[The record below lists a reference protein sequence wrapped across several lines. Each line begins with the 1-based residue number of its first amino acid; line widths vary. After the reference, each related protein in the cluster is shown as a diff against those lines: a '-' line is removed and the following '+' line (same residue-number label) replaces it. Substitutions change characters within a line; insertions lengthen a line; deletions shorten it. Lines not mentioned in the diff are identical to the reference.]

1 MQESGCRVQAAVPES
16 AEAKSGIEGGGMKTL
31 QFSVAMRAEPQGSSK
46 AFVIPGTNRAIVTSA
61 NTKMK
66 PFRSEV
72 TRMAMATLSDMKCDE
87 PMLGKHIPVFVEV
100 IFHFSKP
107 DSIPKNRVHP
117 VVKPDIDKLLRAV
130 LDSLTGVAFKDD
142 AQVVQT
148 RTAKRYSHRDYVDI
162 TVSEVA

>member
-1 MQESGCRVQAAVPES
+1 MNV
-16 AEAKSGIEGGGMKTL
+16 L
-31 QFSVAMRAEPQGSSK
+31 QFSVNLRAEPQGSTK

-61 NTKMK
+61 NAKMK

-72 TRMAMATLSDMKCDE
+72 TRMAMATLADMNCAE
-87 PMLGKHIPVFVEV
+87 PMLGKHVPAAISVVFYFTQPE
-100 IFHFSKP
+100 
-107 DSIPKNRVHP
+107 SIPKSRLYP

-130 LDSLTGVAFKDD
+130 LDALTGVAFKDD

-148 RTAKRYSHRDYVDI
+148 RTAKRYSHRDFVEI

>member
-1 MQESGCRVQAAVPES
+1 MSEL
-16 AEAKSGIEGGGMKTL
+16 T
-31 QFSVAMRAEPQGSSK
+31 FSVNMRAEPQGSSK

-72 TRMAMATLSDMKCDE
+72 TRMAMATLSDMNCDE
-87 PMLGKHIPVFVEV
+87 PMLGKHVPAAIKVVFYFTE
-100 IFHFSKP
+100 P
-107 DSIPKNRVHP
+107 DSIPKSRLYP

-130 LDSLTGVAFKDD
+130 LDALTGVAFKDD
-142 AQVVQT
+142 AQVV
-148 RTAKRYSHRDYVDI
+148 RTHTEKRYSHRDFVEI

>member
-1 MQESGCRVQAAVPES
+1 MS
-16 AEAKSGIEGGGMKTL
+16 TL
-31 QFSVAMRAEPQGSSK
+31 NFSVNMRAEPQGSSK

-61 NTKMK
+61 NAKMK

-72 TRMAMATLSDMKCDE
+72 TRMAMATLADMNCDE
-87 PMLGKHIPVFVEV
+87 PMLGKYVPAQVEV
-100 IFHFSKP
+100 VFHFTKP
-107 DSIPKNRVHP
+107 DSISKSRVHP

-130 LDSLTGVAFKDD
+130 LDALTGVAFKDD

-148 RTAKRYSHRDYVDI
+148 RTAKRYSHRDFVEI

>member
-1 MQESGCRVQAAVPES
+1 MN
-16 AEAKSGIEGGGMKTL
+16 IL
-31 QFSVAMRAEPQGSSK
+31 NFSVNMKAEPQGSSK

-61 NTKMK
+61 NPKMK

-72 TRMAMATLSDMKCDE
+72 TRMAMATLSDMNCDE
-87 PMLGKHIPVFVEV
+87 PMLGKHVPATIKVV
-100 IFHFSKP
+100 FHFTKP
-107 DSIPKNRVHP
+107 DSISKGRMHP

-130 LDSLTGVAFKDD
+130 LDALTGVAFKDD

-148 RTAKRYSHRDYVDI
+148 HTEKRYSHRDFVEI